1 MDTQRLFFL
10 SVLLGFVCWGLAA
23 KWYLWPW
30 LLVTPFQRVVMP
42 LLLFHS
48 FRYVGLAFA
57 IPGVVDEDLS
67 PAFAIPTAYGDLLA
81 AALALLA
88 LAALR
93 FRWRILIPLLWVF
106 NVVGSLDL
114 LNAFAQAFR
123 HSVPAGQ
130 LGATYFIPT
139 FIVPALFVTHA
150 AIFWL
155 LLRPVT
161 VGSRRP
167 SG

>member
-1 MDTQRLFFL
+1 MDTQPLFFL
-10 SVLLGFVCWGLAA
+10 SVLLGFVCWGLAG

-30 LLVTPFQRVVMP
+30 LSVTPFERAVMP

-48 FRYVGLAFA
+48 FRYIGLAFV
-57 IPGVVDEDLS
+57 IPGVVDPDLS
-67 PAFAIPTAYGDLLA
+67 PGFANPAAYGDLLA

-93 FRWRILIPLLWVF
+93 FRWGVLIPLLWLF

-123 HSVPAGQ
+123 HRVTADQ

-139 FIVPALFVTHA
+139 FVVPALFVTHA
-150 AIFWL
+150 ALFWL
-155 LLRPVT
+155 LLRHATP
-161 VGSRRP
+161 GAKKL
-167 SG
+167 GG